1 MSYADAAL
9 PSPRI
14 DAKRIAATSG
24 AIAVHIAILMMLMMP
39 PEVKENLT
47 QEDVIVPNWE
57 KPKELVPPPPPPPTQ
72 QPQVLHQTRV
82 PTPVAIPDPPV
93 EAVDTTPSPIDLV
106 APPIRDTPPPNT
118 FDAGA
123 MSSEFQQLAIAN
135 GPPPTYPK
143 MAVTRGIEGT
153 VVLRIHV
160 DASGKPME
168 VSVEQSS
175 GSRIL
180 DEAALRFVKAHWS
193 FVPAQSGGQA
203 IDAWGLVPIQYVLQ

>member
-9 PSPRI
+9 PPPRL

-24 AIAVHIAILMMLMMP
+24 AIAVHIAIRMMLMMP
-39 PEVKENLT
+39 PEVKET
-47 QEDVIVPNWE
+47 MAREDVIVPNWE
-57 KPKELVPPPPPPPTQ
+57 KPKETPPPPPPPPIQ

-93 EAVDTTPSPIDLV
+93 EAVDSTPSPIDVV
-106 APPIRDTPPPNT
+106 APPIADTPPNT
-118 FDAGA
+118 FDGGA
-123 MSSEFQQLAIAN
+123 VSSEFQQLAIAN

-143 MAVTRGIEGT
+143 MAVARGIEGT
-153 VVLRIHV
+153 VMLRIHV

-168 VSVEQSS
+168 VSIEQGS

-180 DEAALRFVKAHWS
+180 DEAALKFVKAHWT